1 MTTAQGPWLNPVK
14 LAVAAL
20 AGLGLGG
27 CVERRLTIGSDPP
40 GAILLLNDVEVG
52 RTPVTVPFTWY
63 GDYDVR
69 LRYETNVGTPENP
82 KIVRYYLHTHRI
94 TTTPW
99 YETIGVDLFADLSP
113 QTYVDHQVW
122 AFAIPEVEE
131 PSDPDAIKR
140 WDADLIKRARELKPE
155 SEKGPGGK

>member
-1 MTTAQGPWLNPVK
+1 MMDLKRYVLPAF
-14 LAVAAL
+14 AAAL
-20 AGLGLGG
+20 FCGLTG
-27 CVERRLTIGSDPP
+27 CVERKLTIGSDPE

-69 LRYETNVGTPENP
+69 LRYEKKLGTPEDP
-82 KIVRYYLHTHRI
+82 KIVRYYLHTHRQ
-94 TTTPW
+94 TVTPW
-99 YETIGVDLFADLSP
+99 FETIGVDLFADLSP

-131 PSDPDAIKR
+131 PTDPEAVKR
-140 WDADLIKRARELKPE
+140 ADADLIKRAQDMKVELD
-155 SEKGPGGK
+155 KGHSPAPSK

>member
-1 MTTAQGPWLNPVK
+1 MIALRRLHV
-14 LAVAAL
+14 LALTAL
-20 AGLGLGG
+20 AAMGLAG
-27 CVERRLTIGSDPP
+27 CVERKLTIGSDPP

-69 LRYETNVGTPENP
+69 LRYEKNVGTPEKP
-82 KIVRYYLHTHRI
+82 KIVRYYLHTHRK

-99 YETIGVDLFADLSP
+99 FETIGIDLFADLSP

-122 AFAIPEVEE
+122 AFAIPQVEE
-131 PSDPDAIKR
+131 PSEKDLIQRARDMK
-140 WDADLIKRARELKPE
+140 ADLEKP
-155 SEKGPGGK
+155 PAPPR